1 MVASVLGEWIVRL
14 GRLVSQS
21 LKGEWVSL
29 SVGRS
34 TDQTDH

>member
-1 MVASVLGEWIVRL
+1 MVLGEWL

-21 LKGEWVSL
+21 LGGWVSW